1 MKVLVIGSG
10 GREHCLVW
18 KIAHSP
24 LVKKIYCACGNGG
37 TVDLAENVDISPNNV
52 RDLVR
57 FAQEKRIDLTVVGP
71 EAPLVGGIVDK
82 FEEKGLRIF
91 GPKKDLAILE
101 GSKVFAKEIMQRLG
115 IPTAN
120 FRVFY
125 NFNEAKDYIYNR
137 GVPIVIKADGLASG
151 KGVIVANSLEEAEK
165 ALELI
170 MVKKEF
176 GQAGDRIVIED
187 YLKGEEASIL
197 AFIDGKNILPLVSS
211 QDHKPLF
218 DGDKGPNTG
227 GMGAYAPAPI
237 VGEDIFNKIIE
248 KIFKPLILGLNKDG
262 KFYKG
267 VLYAGLMIK
276 DNEPFVLEF
285 NVRFGDPETQVILP
299 KLKNDLVE
307 VILATIEGRLDRINL
322 DWDERFCLCVV
333 LANGG
338 YPSTYEKGKDI
349 FGLEKISCLE
359 DILVFHAG
367 TVKLEDKVSKKV
379 KFLTNGGR
387 VINIVG
393 LAKDLVDAQKK
404 VYSAIENVYFE
415 NIHYR
420 KDIGDKALKYLQT

>member
-1 MKVLVIGSG
+1 MNVLVIGSG

-18 KIAHSP
+18 KIAQSP
-24 LVKKIYCACGNGG
+24 LIKKIYCACGNGG
-37 TVDLAENVDISPNNV
+37 TAYLGENVDISPNNI

-101 GSKVFAKEIMQRLG
+101 GSKVFAKETMQRLG

-120 FRVFY
+120 FKVFY
-125 NFNEAKDYIYNR
+125 NFNGAKDYIYSR
-137 GVPIVIKADGLASG
+137 VFPLVIKADGLASG

-176 GQAGDRIVIED
+176 GQAGERVVIED

-211 QDHKPLF
+211 QDHKPVF
-218 DGDKGPNTG
+218 DGDRGPNTG

-237 VGEDIFNKIIE
+237 VGEDISNKIIE
-248 KIFKPLILGLNKDG
+248 KIFKPLILGLNKED

-267 VLYAGLMIK
+267 ILYAGLMIK

-322 DWDERFCLCVV
+322 DWDDRFCLCVV
-333 LANGG
+333 LASSG
-338 YPSTYEKGKDI
+338 YPGSYQKGKEI
-349 FGLEKISCLE
+349 VGLDKVSLLN

-367 TVKLEDKVSKKV
+367 TVRVEDKVSKKT

-387 VINIVG
+387 VINVVG

-404 VYSAIENVYFE
+404 VYNAIENVYFE

-420 KDIGDKALKYLQT
+420 KDIGDKALKYLYT